1 MFSEIK
7 KILGLDSDREIIED
21 RAYIID
27 VRSNAE
33 YALGHIESAV
43 NIPLEIIEDKIEE
56 LKRHHQ
62 IILYCRSGNRSGYAK
77 KILNA
82 AGISKVIDVGSME
95 SAHELIKATGFFNAE
110 IVQEEIEDISKNI
123 AKDSSVLKILI
134 PTDFSVQADFSYLI
148 IKRLEEHL
156 TLETHFMH
164 VLDVPDTVT
173 LDSDGNIQT
182 CGEVDRKY
190 IDNQMQ
196 IALKKLQHLK
206 DSYGD
211 NIYTHLKFGKLADT
225 IIASS
230 EEMKFDLI
238 VMGTKDVWGLKELLT
253 TTKSQLI
260 VRKSEVPVLTMM
272 CDRSDLIINDILYV
286 HDFTDGDNTEIALMH
301 KFADIFDAHIHMLH
315 INEIASKYNKE
326 EVLSNMHLYE
336 AKHGLKNT
344 HHHIIES
351 KEVEQGVKEF
361 LKKQDADI
369 VFIGT
374 HGQGSFFHKSAA
386 ETLVKHLF
394 KPIVTF
400 HFK

>member
-7 KILGLDSDREIIED
+7 KVLGLDSDREIIED
-21 RAYIID
+21 SAYIVD
-27 VRSNAE
+27 VRSKAE
-33 YALGHIESAV
+33 YALGHIKSAV
-43 NIPLEIIEDKIEE
+43 NIPLEIIEDRVEE
-56 LKRHHQ
+56 LKRQNQ

-77 KILNA
+77 KILNT

-95 SAHELIKATGFFNAE
+95 SAHELIKATGFFDAE
-110 IVQEEIEDISKNI
+110 IVREEMVGISQNK

-148 IKRLEEHL
+148 IKRLEEYL

-164 VLDVPDTVT
+164 VINVPDTVT
-173 LDSDGNIQT
+173 MDSDGNIQT
-182 CGEVDRKY
+182 CGEIDRKY
-190 IDNQMQ
+190 IENQMQ
-196 IALKKLQHLK
+196 IAQKKLQHLK
-206 DSYGD
+206 DSYGED
-211 NIYTHLKFGKLADT
+211 VHTHLKFGKLADT

-230 EEMKFDLI
+230 KEMNIDLI
-238 VMGTKDVWGLKELLT
+238 VMGTKDVWGLKEILT

-272 CDRSDLIINDILYV
+272 CDRSDLIIKDILYV
-286 HDFTDGDNTEIALMH
+286 HDFSDGDDTDITLMH
-301 KFADIFDAHIHMLH
+301 KFADYFDASIHMLH
-315 INEIASKYNKE
+315 VNEIASNYNKE
-326 EVLSNMHLYE
+326 EVLSNMHLYGV
-336 AKHGLKNT
+336 KHGLKNT

-374 HGQGSFFHKSAA
+374 HGKGSFFHKSAA

>member
-1 MFSEIK
+1 MFSEIRK
-7 KILGLDSDREIIED
+7 VLGLDSDSVAIED
-21 RAYIID
+21 SAYIVD
-27 VRSNAE
+27 VRSKAE
-33 YALGHIESAV
+33 YALGHIKSAV
-43 NIPLEIIEDKIEE
+43 NIPLEIIEDKIGE
-56 LKRHHQ
+56 LKNYNQ
-62 IILYCRSGNRSGYAK
+62 IILYCRSGNRSGHAK

-95 SAHELIKATGFFNAE
+95 SAHELIKSTGFFNAE
-110 IVQEEIEDISKNI
+110 IVKEELEDISKNK

-173 LDSDGNIQT
+173 MDSNGNIQT
-182 CGEVDRKY
+182 CGEIDRNY
-190 IDNQMQ
+190 IENQMQ
-196 IALKKLQHLK
+196 IARKKLQHLK
-206 DSYGD
+206 DSYGED
-211 NIYTHLKFGKLADT
+211 IHTHLKFGKLADT

-238 VMGTKDVWGLKELLT
+238 VMGTKDVWGFKEMLT
-253 TTKSQLI
+253 TTKSQSI

-272 CDRSDLIINDILYV
+272 CDRSDLAIKDILYV
-286 HDFTDGDNTEIALMH
+286 HDFTDGDNTDITLMH
-301 KFADIFDAHIHMLH
+301 KFAEFFDASIHMLH
-315 INEIASKYNKE
+315 VNEIASTYNKE
-326 EVLSNMHLYE
+326 EVLSNMHLYGV
-336 AKHGLKNT
+336 KHGLKNT

-374 HGQGSFFHKSAA
+374 HGKGSFFHKSAA
-386 ETLVKHLF
+386 ESLVKHLF